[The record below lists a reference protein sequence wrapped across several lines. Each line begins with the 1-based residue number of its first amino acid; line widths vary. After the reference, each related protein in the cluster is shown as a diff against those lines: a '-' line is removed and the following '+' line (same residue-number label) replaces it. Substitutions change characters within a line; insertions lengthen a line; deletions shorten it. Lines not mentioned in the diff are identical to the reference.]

1 MTAGDIEPADP
12 GEGLVPVLLVE
23 QGADDGLARGRGLH
37 PLLHTDPRHHDQ
49 EAPAELVGR
58 RAVLGV
64 PGRVRGPPGAMLRAR
79 GPSGANAACP
89 APSWR
94 RVGGWRQNN

>member
-1 MTAGDIEPADP
+1 MAAGDIEPADP

-58 RAVLGV
+58 RAVLGC
-64 PGRVRGPPGAMLRAR
+64 PRPSLGAPRGQCGGFGGPEWLAGAKII
-79 GPSGANAACP
+79 
-89 APSWR
+89 
-94 RVGGWRQNN
+94 